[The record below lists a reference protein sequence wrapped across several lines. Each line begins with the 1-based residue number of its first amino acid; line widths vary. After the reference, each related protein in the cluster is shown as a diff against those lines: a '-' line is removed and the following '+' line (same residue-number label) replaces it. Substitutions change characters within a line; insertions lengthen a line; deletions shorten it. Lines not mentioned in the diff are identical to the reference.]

1 MVPSVPKLMARECR
15 SLMMRRS
22 SLFSAPETILRPRR
36 PEHLSSRP
44 LGLVGLSKQ
53 FYQGSTRIAAAQT
66 NDHGNASYTLPAPPK
81 TQRMILTDAMAL
93 LYRSHFA
100 FGPDHRLRNSKGEDT
115 TVVFGFLSTLL
126 SLLEL
131 QPPPTHVVVVFDAS
145 GKTFRHELFRGYKG
159 QRPETPEQVR
169 EAVPRIKSILETLG
183 IPQLCVPGVEADD
196 VIGTLAVRGVEN
208 GMAVAIASPDKDFFQ
223 LLRPGLILLRPPKKS
238 ESAMMGAANKYSL
251 LPYTQDDFSRDWDG
265 LKPAQFVDVLALMG
279 DASDNVPG
287 VSGIGP
293 KTATK
298 LLLQYGTL
306 EQVLAHAGEL
316 APKRASAALLS
327 VQGIGAARL
336 SKQLV
341 QIQSNLDLP
350 PLSAN
355 VSLDQFRILPPPDGG
370 AAAVGALRDLEFKVH
385 EARLISLW
393 QAMSQQA
400 QPMY

>member
-1 MVPSVPKLMARECR
+1 MVSYAPKLMAGGFTCTSLLRRGFGLLGTRTDAILRNKRREIMCHR
-15 SLMMRRS
+15 SLQLLCFAKNVYHDMA
-22 SLFSAPETILRPRR
+22 SLYSAPY
-36 PEHLSSRP
+36 SD
-44 LGLVGLSKQ
+44 
-53 FYQGSTRIAAAQT
+53 
-66 NDHGNASYTLPAPPK
+66 DHSNASRMSSSNN
-81 TQRMILTDAMAL
+81 QRMILTDAMAL

-196 VIGTLAVRGVEN
+196 VIGTLAVRGVEQ

-223 LLRPGLILLRPPKKS
+223 LLRPGLILLRPPKKA
-238 ESAMMGAANKYSL
+238 ESVMMGVSNKYSL
-251 LPYTQDDFSRDWDG
+251 LPYTQDDFSKDWDG

-298 LLLQYGTL
+298 LLIQYDTL
-306 EQVLAHAGEL
+306 ERVLEHAAEL
-316 APKRASAALLS
+316 TPKRASAALTS
-327 VQGIGAARL
+327 VEGIGAAKL

-341 QIQSNLDLP
+341 QIQSNLDMP
-350 PLSAN
+350 PLSVKA
-355 VSLDQFRILPPPDGG
+355 SLDQFKILPPPDGG
-370 AAAVGALRDLEFKVH
+370 VSAVAALRELEFKMH
-385 EARLISLW
+385 EARLVSLW
-393 QAMSQQA
+393 QTMKLH
-400 QPMY
+400 